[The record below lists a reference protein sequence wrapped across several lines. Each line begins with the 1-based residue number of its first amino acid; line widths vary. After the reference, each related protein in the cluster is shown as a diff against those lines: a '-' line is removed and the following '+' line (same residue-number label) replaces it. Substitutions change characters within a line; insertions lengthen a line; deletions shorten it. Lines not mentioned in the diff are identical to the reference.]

1 MTNRTRMQMMEYSR
15 RGQEPESRRRRYS
28 NGRYAPSSY
37 ADDMDEMYEP
47 NSRRGGSRMEMHQGS
62 RRNKNVQMMGTIG
75 FRQEPEEGE
84 GLPWEIAEEWVKSMS
99 QGGKPKFSYEQVEQ
113 LAQKHKCE
121 CDPVE
126 LWAVMNALHS
136 DYGKVLRKHGL
147 ESISLYMELA
157 VAWLEDEDAVE
168 DKAMAYYECIVA
180 K

>member
-47 NSRRGGSRMEMHQGS
+47 NSRRGGSRMEMHQG

-84 GLPWEIAEEWVKSMS
+84 GLPWEIAEEWVESMS
-99 QGGKPKFSYEQVEQ
+99 KGGKPKFSYEQVEQ
-113 LAQKHKCE
+113 LAQKHKCD

-147 ESISLYMELA
+147 ESISIYMELA

-168 DKAMAYYECIVA
+168 DKAMMYYECIVA

>member
-1 MTNRTRMQMMEYSR
+1 MNNRTRMQMMEYSR

-37 ADDMDEMYEP
+37 ADDMDETYEP
-47 NSRRGGSRMEMHQGS
+47 NSRRSGSRMEMRQG
-62 RRNKNVQMMGTIG
+62 RRNEDVQMMGTIG
-75 FRQEPEEGE
+75 FRQDPEEGK
-84 GLPWEIAEEWVKSMS
+84 GLPWEIAEEWVESMN
-99 QGGKPKFSYEQVEQ
+99 QGGKPKFSFEQVEA

-126 LWAVMNALHS
+126 LWAIMNALHS
-136 DYGKVLRKHGL
+136 DYGKVLRKHGI